1 MSDTRNHPSSGT
13 EPSGRRSSAL
23 AGYRWLLLA
32 FLLAGCVQIFLAGLG
47 VFSFGDHDVAG
58 GTSAFDAH
66 RTLGFTMARV
76 AVIIL
81 VLAVIARPDALAVV
95 LCGVLVV
102 QTTLLQSLLA
112 GLADN
117 AALYGACTRWTG
129 FSSSPSPGSST
140 SAHGPGRERPSVAS
154 SRFPHLARFRCP
166 SNAHRTRRR

>member
-1 MSDTRNHPSSGT
+1 MSDTTTHDPASGT
-13 EPSGRRSSAL
+13 VPSRLRSSAL
-23 AGYRWLLLA
+23 AGYRWLLLT

-66 RTLGFTMARV
+66 RTLGFTMAGV

-81 VLAVIARPDALAVV
+81 VLAVIARPGGLAVV
-95 LCGVLVV
+95 LSGVLVV

-117 AALYGACTRWTG
+117 AALYGGLHALDGILVLAIAG
-129 FSSSPSPGSST
+129 FLYAMS
-140 SAHGPGRERPSVAS
+140 
-154 SRFPHLARFRCP
+154 
-166 SNAHRTRRR
+166 RRRA